1 MNEPTNSNNNKN
13 DDSKKEEFSL
23 LSDKAILRHMEIGTV
38 VITPFVR
45 DNLSTSSYDVTL
57 GPYYY
62 RETEPESGAG
72 VYNPYS
78 EEMVDRVWGSFKKAE
93 THASW
98 SARSGIKLDNIAHD
112 ELIIWIKPK
121 ETILAHTN
129 EFIGGNKTVTTMMKA
144 RSSMGR
150 NFIEVCKCAGMG
162 DVGYV
167 SRWTMEITNNS
178 RHYSIPLVVG
188 RRLAQIVFFNTDGI
202 ENRPYE
208 SKGKYQVSSD
218 VTELQKTWNPSF
230 MLPKMYKDKE
240 ILNRSQ
246 TYNPS
251 QYFFEGN

>member
-1 MNEPTNSNNNKN
+1 MNEPINNNK
-13 DDSKKEEFSL
+13 DEFSL
-23 LSDKAILRHMEIGTV
+23 LSDKAILRHMGNGTV
-38 VITPFVR
+38 IISPFIR
-45 DNLSTSSYDVTL
+45 ENLSTSSYDVTL

-78 EEMVDRVWGSFKKAE
+78 EEMVSRVWGTFKKAE
-93 THASW
+93 TAGEW
-98 SARSGIKLDNIAHD
+98 SARSGIKLENIADD

-150 NFIEVCKCAGMG
+150 NFIEICKCAGMG
-162 DVGYV
+162 DIGYV

-178 RHYSIPLVVG
+178 RNYSIPLVVG

-202 ENRPYE
+202 DNKPYE
-208 SKGKYQVSSD
+208 SKGKYQVSSNLE
-218 VTELQKTWNPSF
+218 ELKQTWNPSF

-240 ILNRSQ
+240 ILNRSI
-246 TYNPS
+246 TYSPTE
-251 QYFFEGN
+251 YFFEGK